1 MWVTRGG
8 ILLANCRGWRLA
20 LSNEIRGLSLRYFLA
35 SLMAASCIVAAGQ
48 AAAQGVGYYQ
58 TPALGPGSL
67 VFASEGDLWRAA
79 PEGGDALRL
88 TTHPEAES
96 TPVISPDGRWIAF
109 EATYDGPREIYLMP
123 ITGGAPVR
131 LTYEGGDVSVRGWL
145 DNNRIIYRT
154 ANIPG
159 AVPRLLRTVDRTS
172 LRIDDIPLADAEQAT
187 LLSDGKTLA
196 FTRYGLSVGGDNAVR
211 YRGGRMGQLWRYT
224 LGSTAE
230 AVRLAADFGAPI
242 TSPMAWAGRI
252 YFVSDKSGSDNIW
265 SVNETGGDPRQ
276 HTQSTAWQMRT
287 PYLYQGRVI
296 YQSGA
301 DLYTYDIASGAT
313 SSVSLRLATD
323 DDFTRRRWLE
333 APLTFLESATF
344 APAGDAVTISAR
356 GRFVTAFAGPRRRV
370 EFQIPDGARARS
382 AAIGA
387 DGKSLYAIIDSGVY
401 GEIWRFPADGRGEG
415 KALTTGSGAY
425 IWDVSPA
432 PKGDSL
438 LYSDKRGKLFHLD
451 AKTGRSTEIDSTNS
465 SSDAPFASYDWS
477 ADGRYVAYSFV
488 DARDITQ
495 VALYDTQTR
504 QRTVMTSGKY
514 ESFSPAFS
522 ADGAW
527 LYFLSDRNFQANPG
541 APWGDRNMGPAFRAR
556 TKLYALQLDLK
567 ATFPFK
573 PDDELAPAADKTD
586 DAKKNEETSSKGAKP
601 TADAKKASDK
611 PDATKDEKQAAI
623 TLAGAQDRLWEVPV
637 QPGDY
642 AGVAVTKTNILLSER
657 GATGEDGL
665 TLKRLKITSKK
676 VELKDFTSDVR
687 RFALSADRTKLFV
700 QQGASAK
707 AKFLVVNPG
716 EDFPKDLEDSTIRI
730 SDWRLAV
737 DPRDEWRQMA
747 LDAWR
752 LHRDFAYD
760 RSLRGVNWNAVR
772 DRFVPLAERVGH
784 RAELNDLLAQMSA
797 ELGILHSQIRAG
809 EIPLDRESGVP
820 AFLGA
825 TYEAVPNGLRVVSIL
840 DGERARPDTLG
851 PLLKPGVEVQPGDVI
866 TAIDGAKVT
875 TIAALSDR
883 LTQKAGQQVR
893 VDFTRGSTQLSR
905 IVMPASRGEQVTL
918 LYNDWVQHNRD
929 AVATAS
935 GGKVGYL
942 HLRAMGASDAASFAR
957 DFYEHFDKDGMIIDV
972 RGNRG
977 GNIDSWIIGT
987 LLRRVWA
994 FWPSPNG
1001 TGPATTNMQQTF
1013 RGHLVILIDEGT
1025 YSDGETFSAGVKA
1038 LNIAPLIGTQTAGAG
1053 IWLSDRNPLT
1063 DGGQARV
1070 AETPQFGLDGRWLV
1084 EGRGVS
1090 PDITIENMP
1099 HAAYLGQDSQME
1111 AALAYLKD
1119 KIAAEPI
1126 PPLTARAYPPLGEYG
1141 ADVR

>member
-1 MWVTRGG
+1 MLT
-8 ILLANCRGWRLA
+8 
-20 LSNEIRGLSLRYFLA
+20 
-35 SLMAASCIVAAGQ
+35 
-48 AAAQGVGYYQ
+48 AAQATAQGLGYYQ
-58 TPALGPGSL
+58 TPALGQGSL

-79 PEGGDALRL
+79 PDGGDALRL
-88 TTHPEAES
+88 TTHPETES

-109 EATYDGPREIYLMP
+109 EATYDGPREIYVMP
-123 ITGGAPVR
+123 IAGGTPVR
-131 LTYEGGDVSVRGWL
+131 LTYEGGDVAVRGWV
-145 DNNRIIYRT
+145 DNNKVIYRT
-154 ANIPG
+154 SNIPG
-159 AVPRLLRTVDRTS
+159 PVPRLLRTVDRTS
-172 LRIDDIPLADAEQAT
+172 RRIDDIPLADAEQAT
-187 LLSDGKTLA
+187 LLADGKTLV

-224 LGSTAE
+224 LGSNTE
-230 AVRLAADFGAPI
+230 AVRLASDFSAPI
-242 TSPMAWAGRI
+242 GSPMAWAGRI
-252 YFVSDKSGSDNIW
+252 YFISDKSGSDNIW
-265 SVNETGGDPRQ
+265 SVNETGGDARQ

-287 PYLYQGRVI
+287 PYLYEGKII

-301 DLYTYDIASGAT
+301 DLYVHDIASGSTAP
-313 SSVSLRLATD
+313 VSLRLATD
-323 DDFTRRRWLE
+323 DDFTRRRWLD
-333 APLTFLESATF
+333 APLAFLESANF

-356 GRFVTAFAGPRRRV
+356 GRFVTAFIGPRRRV

-387 DGKSLYAIIDSGVY
+387 EGKSLYAVVDAGIY
-401 GEIWRFPADGRGEG
+401 GEIWRFPADGRGDG
-415 KALTTGSGAY
+415 KALTSGSSAY
-425 IWDVSPA
+425 IWEISPA

-451 AKTGRSTEIDSTNS
+451 AKTGRSTEIDTTMS
-465 SSDAPFASYDWS
+465 SSDAPFASYEWS

-504 QRTVMTSGKY
+504 QRTVLTSGKY

-522 ADGAW
+522 PDGAW

-556 TKLYALQLDLK
+556 TKVYALQLDPK
-567 ATFPFK
+567 AKFPFQ
-573 PDDELAPAADKTD
+573 PENELAPEGDGADK
-586 DAKKNEETSSKGAKP
+586 DAKETAAKP
-601 TADAKKASDK
+601 ADNKKPADK
-611 PDATKDEKQAAI
+611 PAAEKEEKQALI
-623 TLAGAQDRLWEVPV
+623 TLAGVQDRLWEVPV
-637 QPGDY
+637 RPGDY
-642 AGVAVTKTNILLSER
+642 AGLLVTKTHILLSER
-657 GATGEDGL
+657 GGPGEEGAS
-665 TLKRLKITSKK
+665 LKRVKITSKK
-676 VELKDFTSDVR
+676 IELKDYTGDVR
-687 RFALSADRTKLFV
+687 RFALSADRSKLFI
-700 QQGASAK
+700 QQGANAK
-707 AKFLVVNPG
+707 AKFLIVNPN
-716 EDFPKDLEDSTIRI
+716 EDFPKELEESTIRI

-760 RSLRGVNWNAVR
+760 SSLRGVNWNAVR

-797 ELGILHSQIRAG
+797 ELGILHSQIRVG

-825 TYEAVPNGLRVVSIL
+825 TYEAVPSGLRIVSIL

-851 PLLKPGVEVQPGDVI
+851 PLLKPGVGMQPGDII
-866 TAIDGAKVT
+866 TAIDGARIAT
-875 TIAALSDR
+875 AAALSER
-883 LTQKAGQQVR
+883 LMQKAGQQVR
-893 VDFTRGSTQLSR
+893 IDFTRGGVQLSR
-905 IVMPASRGEQVTL
+905 IVTPASRGEEVTL
-918 LYNDWVQHNRD
+918 LYADWVQQNRD

-935 GGKVGYL
+935 GGKIGYL
-942 HLRAMGASDAASFAR
+942 HLRAMGAADAASFAR
-957 DFYEHFDKDGMIIDV
+957 DYFEHFDKEGLIIDV

-987 LLRRVWA
+987 LLRQVWA

-1013 RGHLVILIDEGT
+1013 RGHLVVLVDEGT
-1025 YSDGETFSAGVKA
+1025 YSDGETFAAGVKA
-1038 LNIAPLIGTQTAGAG
+1038 LDIAPLIGVQTAGAG
-1053 IWLSDRNPLT
+1053 IWLSDRNPLI
-1063 DGGQARV
+1063 DGGQARI
-1070 AETPQFGLDGRWLV
+1070 AESGQFGLDGRWLV

-1090 PDITIENMP
+1090 PDIQVENMP
-1099 HAAYLGQDSQME
+1099 RAAYLGQDSQLE
-1111 AALAYLKD
+1111 AAVAYLRD

-1126 PPLTARAYPPLGEYG
+1126 PPLTPKAYPPLGEYG

>member
-1 MWVTRGG
+1 M
-8 ILLANCRGWRLA
+8 L
-20 LSNEIRGLSLRYFLA
+20 
-35 SLMAASCIVAAGQ
+35 AAGQ
-48 AAAQGVGYYQ
+48 AVAQGLGYYQ

-88 TTHPEAES
+88 TTHPESES
-96 TPVISPDGRWIAF
+96 MPAISPDGKWIAF

-131 LTYEGGDVSVRGWL
+131 LTYEGGDVAVRGWL
-145 DNNRIIYRT
+145 DNNKVIYRT
-154 ANIPG
+154 SNLPG
-159 AVPRLLRTVDRTS
+159 PVPRLLRTVDRTNFGT
-172 LRIDDIPLADAEQAT
+172 DDIPLADAEQAT

-224 LGSTAE
+224 LGSTTE

-242 TSPMAWAGRI
+242 SSPMAWGGRI
-252 YFVSDKSGSDNIW
+252 YFISDQSGSDNIW
-265 SVNETGGDPRQ
+265 SVPETGGDPRQ

-287 PYLYQGRVI
+287 PYLHEGRII

-301 DLYTYDIASGAT
+301 DLYTYDIASGDT
-313 SSVSLRLATD
+313 SAVSLRLASD
-323 DDFTRRRWLE
+323 DDLTRRRWLE
-333 APLTFLESATF
+333 APLAFLESANF
-344 APAGDAVTISAR
+344 APTGDAVTISAR
-356 GRFVTAFAGPRRRV
+356 GQFVTAFIGPRRRV

-382 AAIGA
+382 AALGA
-387 DGKSLYAIIDSGVY
+387 DGKSLYAIIDAGVY
-401 GEIWRFPADGRGEG
+401 GEIWRFPADGRGDG
-415 KALTTGSGAY
+415 KALTTGSSAY
-425 IWDVSPA
+425 IWEISPS

-451 AKTGRSTEIDSTNS
+451 ATTGRSTEIDTTPS

-477 ADGRYVAYSFV
+477 ADGRYVTYSFV

-514 ESFSPAFS
+514 ESFAPAFS
-522 ADGAW
+522 PDGAW

-541 APWGDRNMGPAFRAR
+541 SPWGDRNMGPAFRAR
-556 TKLYALQLDLK
+556 TKLYALQLEPK
-567 ATFPFK
+567 AKFPFK
-573 PDDELAPAADKTD
+573 PDDELAPVADKD
-586 DAKKNEETSSKGAKP
+586 
-601 TADAKKASDK
+601 
-611 PDATKDEKQAAI
+611 DATKAGKAAATGKKSGDKPEAAGDAKQAAI
-623 TLAGAQDRLWEVPV
+623 TLAGVQDRLWEVPV
-637 QPGDY
+637 APGDY
-642 AGVAVTKTNILLSER
+642 AGLAVTSTHILLSER
-657 GATGEDGL
+657 VAPGEDGA
-665 TLKRLKITSKK
+665 TLKRVKITSKK
-676 VELKDFTSDVR
+676 VELQDFTGDVR
-687 RFALSADRTKLFV
+687 RFALSADRGKLFI
-700 QQGASAK
+700 QQGASTK
-707 AKFLVVNPG
+707 AKFLIVNPG
-716 EDFPKDLEDSTIRI
+716 EDFPKELEESTIRI
-730 SDWRLAV
+730 ADWRLAV

-760 RSLRGVNWNAVR
+760 SSLRGVNWNAVR
-772 DRFVPLAERVGH
+772 DRFVPLADRVGH

-809 EIPLDRESGVP
+809 EIPLDRESGAP

-825 TYEAVPNGLRVVSIL
+825 TYESTPNGLRIVSIR

-851 PLLKPGVEVQPGDVI
+851 PLLKPGIGMQPGDVI
-866 TAIDGAKVT
+866 TAIDGAQVST
-875 TIAALSDR
+875 VAALGDR
-883 LTQKAGQQVR
+883 LMQKAGQQVR
-893 VDFTRGSTQLSR
+893 IDFTRGGAQLSR
-905 IVMPASRGEQVTL
+905 IVIPASRAEEITL
-918 LYNDWVQHNRD
+918 LYNDWVQHNRET
-929 AVATAS
+929 VATAS
-935 GGKVGYL
+935 NGKVGYL
-942 HLRAMGASDAASFAR
+942 HLRAMGAGDAASFAR
-957 DFYEHFDKDGMIIDV
+957 DYFEHYDKEGLIIDV

-1013 RGHLVILIDEGT
+1013 RGHLAVLIDEGT

-1038 LNIAPLIGTQTAGAG
+1038 LDIAPLIGVQTAGAG
-1053 IWLSDRNPLT
+1053 IWLSDRNPLI

-1070 AETPQFGLDGRWLV
+1070 AESGQFGLDGRWLV

-1090 PDITIENMP
+1090 PDIMVENMP
-1099 HAAYLGQDSQME
+1099 RAAYLGQDSQLD
-1111 AALAYLKD
+1111 AALAYLRD
-1119 KIAAEPI
+1119 KIAAAPV
-1126 PPLTARAYPPLGEYG
+1126 PPLTPRAYPPLGEYG

>member
-1 MWVTRGG
+1 MSSSC
-8 ILLANCRGWRLA
+8 LLAV
-20 LSNEIRGLSLRYFLA
+20 GLLPA
-35 SLMAASCIVAAGQ
+35 GEAVAQSA
-48 AAAQGVGYYQ
+48 GYYQ
-58 TPALGPGSL
+58 TPALGPASL

-96 TPVISPDGRWIAF
+96 TPVISPDGKWIAF
-109 EATYDGPREIYLMP
+109 EATYDGPREIYLIP
-123 ITGGAPVR
+123 VAGGAPVR
-131 LTYEGGDVSVRGWL
+131 LTHEGGDVAVRGWL
-145 DNNRIIYRT
+145 DNNKVIYRT
-154 ANIPG
+154 SNLPG
-159 AVPRLLRTVDRTS
+159 TVPRLLRTVDRTN
-172 LRIDDIPLADAEQAT
+172 LRTDDIPLADAEQAT
-187 LLSDGKTLA
+187 LLGDGKTLA

-224 LGSTAE
+224 LGSNTE

-242 TSPMAWAGRI
+242 GSPMAWSGRI
-252 YFVSDKSGSDNIW
+252 YFISDKSGSDNIW

-287 PYLYQGRVI
+287 PYLYQGRIV

-301 DLYTYDIASGAT
+301 DLYVYDIASGAT
-313 SSVSLRLATD
+313 SPLSLRLATD
-323 DDFTRRRWLE
+323 DDFTRRRWLD
-333 APLTFLESATF
+333 APLAFLESANL

-356 GRFVTAFAGPRRRV
+356 GRFVTAFIGPRRRV
-370 EFQIPDGARARS
+370 EFQVPDGARARS
-382 AAIGA
+382 AALGA
-387 DGKSLYAIIDSGVY
+387 DGKSLYVIVDAGVY
-401 GEIWRFPADGRGEG
+401 GEIWRFPSDGRGEG
-415 KALTTGSGAY
+415 KALTSGSRAY
-425 IWDVSPA
+425 IWEISPA

-451 AKTGRSTEIDSTNS
+451 AKTGRSVEIDTTQS
-465 SSDAPFASYDWS
+465 SSDAPFASYEWS

-488 DARDITQ
+488 DKRDITQ

-504 QRTVMTSGKY
+504 QRTVLTSGKY

-522 ADGAW
+522 PDGAW

-556 TKLYALQLDLK
+556 TKLYALQLDPK
-567 ATFPFK
+567 AKFPFK
-573 PDDELAPAADKTD
+573 PDDELAPASDKEDDTKKEEDKPAKDAKGKDAAADSKKTADK
-586 DAKKNEETSSKGAKP
+586 AEKAPEKSKE
-601 TADAKKASDK
+601 
-611 PDATKDEKQAAI
+611 EKQAPVM
-623 TLAGAQDRLWEVPV
+623 LAGVQERLWEVPV
-637 QPGDY
+637 RPGDY
-642 AGVAVTKTNILLSER
+642 AGLLVTKTHILLSER
-657 GATGEDGL
+657 GGPGDEGAS
-665 TLKRLKITSKK
+665 LKRIKITSKK
-676 VELKDFTSDVR
+676 PELKDFTGDVR
-687 RFALSADRTKLFV
+687 RFALSADRSKLFI
-700 QQGASAK
+700 QQGDNAK
-707 AKFLVVNPG
+707 AKFLIVNPG
-716 EDFPKDLEDSTIRI
+716 EDFPKELDDSTIRI

-760 RSLRGVNWNAVR
+760 SSLRGVNWNAVR
-772 DRFVPLAERVGH
+772 DRFVPLAGRVGH

-825 TYEAVPNGLRVVSIL
+825 TYEAVPGGLRIVSIL

-851 PLLKPGVEVQPGDVI
+851 PLLKPGVGIQSGDVI
-866 TAIDGAKVT
+866 TAIDGAAVGT
-875 TIAALSDR
+875 VAVLVDR

-893 VDFTRGSTQLSR
+893 IDFSRGAVQLGR
-905 IVMPASRGEQVTL
+905 IVIPVSRGEQTNL
-918 LYNDWVQHNRD
+918 LYADWVQHNRE
-929 AVATAS
+929 AVAAAS

-942 HLRAMGASDAASFAR
+942 HLRAMGAGDAASFAR
-957 DFYEHFDKDGMIIDV
+957 DYFEHFDKEGLIIDV

-994 FWPSPNG
+994 FWPGPNG
-1001 TGPATTNMQQTF
+1001 SGPATTNMQQTF
-1013 RGHLVILIDEGT
+1013 RGHLAVLIDEGT

-1038 LNIAPLIGTQTAGAG
+1038 LDLAPLIGVQTAGAG
-1053 IWLSDRNPLT
+1053 IWLSDRNPLI

-1070 AETPQFGLDGRWLV
+1070 AENGQFGLDGRWLV

-1090 PDITIENMP
+1090 PDITVENMP
-1099 HAAYLGQDSQME
+1099 RAAYLGQDSQLD
-1111 AALAYLKD
+1111 AALAYLRD
-1119 KIAAEPI
+1119 KIVAEPI
-1126 PPLTARAYPPLGEYG
+1126 PPLTPRAYPPLGEYG

>member
-1 MWVTRGG
+1 MRF
-8 ILLANCRGWRLA
+8 I
-20 LSNEIRGLSLRYFLA
+20 LA
-35 SLMAASCIVAAGQ
+35 SLLGASCLLGAGQ
-48 AAAQGVGYYQ
+48 AVAQGLGYYQ

-67 VFASEGDLWRAA
+67 VFASEGDLWRSA

-96 TPVISPDGRWIAF
+96 MPVISPDGQWIAF
-109 EATYDGPREIYLMP
+109 EATYDGPREIYLIP
-123 ITGGAPVR
+123 VAGGTPVR
-131 LTYEGGDVSVRGWL
+131 LTYEGGDVAVRGWL
-145 DNNRIIYRT
+145 DNTTIIYRT
-154 ANIPG
+154 SNIPG
-159 AVPRLLRTVDRTS
+159 SVPRLLRTVDRTN
-172 LRIDDIPLADAEQAT
+172 LKIADIPLADAEQAT
-187 LLSDGKTLA
+187 VLRDGKTLA

-224 LGSTAE
+224 LGSDAE

-242 TSPMAWAGRI
+242 TSPMSWSGRI

-276 HTQSTAWQMRT
+276 HTQSNAWQMRT
-287 PYLYQGRVI
+287 PYLYQGRIV

-313 SSVSLRLATD
+313 SPISLRLATD
-323 DDFTRRRWLE
+323 DDFTRRRWLDT
-333 APLTFLESATF
+333 PLNFLEGAQL

-356 GRFVTAFAGPRRRV
+356 GRFVTASIGPRRRI
-370 EFQIPDGARARS
+370 EFQVPDGARARS
-382 AAIGA
+382 AALGA
-387 DGKSLYAIIDSGVY
+387 DGKSLYAIVDAGVY
-401 GEIWRFPADGRGEG
+401 GEIWRFPADGRGDG
-415 KALTTGSGAY
+415 AALTTGSKAY
-425 IWDVSPA
+425 IWDLSA
-432 PKGDSL
+432 ALKGNSL

-451 AKTGRSTEIDSTNS
+451 AATGRSTEIDTTQS
-465 SSDAPFASYDWS
+465 SSDAPFASFEWS

-514 ESFSPAFS
+514 ESFSPALS
-522 ADGAW
+522 PDGAW

-556 TKLYALQLDLK
+556 TKLYALQLDPAAK
-567 ATFPFK
+567 FPFK
-573 PDDELAPAADKTD
+573 PDDELAATDETEDGDKDGKDTTGKPAA
-586 DAKKNEETSSKGAKP
+586 GAPKP
-601 TADAKKASDK
+601 GDK
-611 PDATKDEKQAAI
+611 PPAAKEEKQA
-623 TLAGAQDRLWEVPV
+623 TLALAGVQDRLWEVPV
-637 QPGDY
+637 RPGDY
-642 AGVAVTKTNILLSER
+642 SGLLVTKTHIIVSER
-657 GATGEDGL
+657 GGPDDEGASL
-665 TLKRLKITSKK
+665 LRVKITSRKP
-676 VELKDFTSDVR
+676 ELKDFTGDVR
-687 RFALSADRTKLFV
+687 RFSLSADRSKLFI
-700 QQGASAK
+700 QQGGGGR
-707 AKFLVVNPG
+707 AKFLIVNPG
-716 EDFPKDLEDSTIRI
+716 EDFPKDLEESTIRI

-760 RSLRGVNWNAVR
+760 SSLRGVNWNAVR

-825 TYEAVPNGLRVVSIL
+825 TYEAVPTGLRIVSIL

-851 PLLKPGVEVQPGDVI
+851 PLLKPGVGMQPGDII
-866 TAIDGAKVT
+866 TAIDGAKIAT
-875 TIAALSDR
+875 TAALADR

-893 VDFTRGSTQLSR
+893 IDFTRGSTRLSR
-905 IVMPASRGEQVTL
+905 IVIPASRGEETTL
-918 LYNDWVQHNRD
+918 LYADWVQHNRD
-929 AVATAS
+929 AVAAAS

-942 HLRAMGASDAASFAR
+942 HLRAMGAGDAASFAR
-957 DFYEHFDKDGMIIDV
+957 DFFEHFDKDGLIIDV

-994 FWPSPNG
+994 FWPASNG
-1001 TGPATTNMQQTF
+1001 IGPATTNMQQTF
-1013 RGHLVILIDEGT
+1013 RGHLTILIDEGT
-1025 YSDGETFSAGVKA
+1025 YSDGETFAAGVKA
-1038 LNIAPLIGTQTAGAG
+1038 LELAPLIGVQTAGAG
-1053 IWLSDRNPLT
+1053 IWLSDRNPLI

-1070 AETPQFGLDGRWLV
+1070 AESGQFGLDGRWLV

-1090 PDITIENMP
+1090 PDIMVENMP
-1099 HAAYLGQDSQME
+1099 RAAYLGQDSQLD
-1111 AALAYLKD
+1111 AALTYLRD

-1126 PPLTARAYPPLGEYG
+1126 PPLTPRAYPPLGEYG

>member
-1 MWVTRGG
+1 MRK
-8 ILLANCRGWRLA
+8 LLATLMGA
-20 LSNEIRGLSLRYFLA
+20 SSLLCA
-35 SLMAASCIVAAGQ
+35 NHAMAQST
-48 AAAQGVGYYQ
+48 GYYQ
-58 TPALGPGSL
+58 TPALGAASL

-88 TTHPEAES
+88 TTHPEVES

-123 ITGGAPVR
+123 IAGGAPLR
-131 LTYEGGDVSVRGWL
+131 LTHEGGDVAVRGWL
-145 DNNRIIYRT
+145 DNNTVIYRT
-154 ANIPG
+154 ANLPG
-159 AVPRLLRTVDRTS
+159 PVPRLLRTVDRISQKTT
-172 LRIDDIPLADAEQAT
+172 DIPLADAEQAT

-224 LGSTAE
+224 LGSTTE

-242 TSPMAWAGRI
+242 TSPMAWNGRI
-252 YFVSDKSGSDNIW
+252 YFISDKSGSDNIW
-265 SVNETGGDPRQ
+265 SVNETGGDARQ
-276 HTQSTAWQMRT
+276 HTQSSAWQMRT
-287 PYLYQGRVI
+287 PYLYQGRI
-296 YQSGA
+296 AYQSGA
-301 DLYTYDIASGAT
+301 DLYTYDITTGAT
-313 SSVSLRLATD
+313 TPITLRLATD

-333 APLTFLESATF
+333 APLTFLESANF
-344 APAGDAVTISAR
+344 APAGDAVIISAR
-356 GRFVTAFAGPRRRV
+356 GRFVTAFTGPRRRV
-370 EFQIPDGARARS
+370 EFQVPEGARARS
-382 AAIGA
+382 AALGA
-387 DGKSLYAIIDSGVY
+387 DGKSLYAIVDAGVY
-401 GEIWRFPADGRGEG
+401 GEIWRFPADGRGDG
-415 KALTTGSGAY
+415 KALTAGSRAY
-425 IWDVSPA
+425 IWEISPA

-451 AKTGRSTEIDSTNS
+451 AKTGRSTEIDTTTS
-465 SSDAPFASYDWS
+465 SSDAPFGGYDWS

-514 ESFSPAFS
+514 ESFSPSFS
-522 ADGAW
+522 PDGAW

-556 TKLYALQLDLK
+556 TKLYALQLDPNAK
-567 ATFPFK
+567 FPFK
-573 PDDELAPAADKTD
+573 PDDELAPAADKGD
-586 DAKKNEETSSKGAKP
+586 AGKDEDAPAKDAKAKP
-601 TADAKKASDK
+601 ADAKKPADK
-611 PDATKDEKQAAI
+611 PEDAKAEKQAAI
-623 TLAGAQDRLWEVPV
+623 TLVGAQDRLWEVPV

-642 AGVAVTKTNILLSER
+642 AGLLVTKTHILLSER
-657 GATGEDGL
+657 GGPGEDGA

-676 VELKDFTSDVR
+676 IELKDFTGDVR
-687 RFALSADRTKLFV
+687 RFALSADRSKLFI
-700 QQGASAK
+700 QQGAAAK
-707 AKFLVVNPG
+707 AKFLIVNPA
-716 EDFPKDLEDSTIRI
+716 EDFPKELEDSTIRI
-730 SDWRLAV
+730 ADWRLAV

-760 RSLRGVNWNAVR
+760 SSLRGVNWNAVR

-809 EIPLDRESGVP
+809 EIPLDRESGTP

-825 TYEAVPNGLRVVSIL
+825 TYEAVANGLRIVTIL

-851 PLLKPGVEVQPGDVI
+851 PLLKPGVGLQPGDVI
-866 TAIDGAKVT
+866 TAVDGAKVAT
-875 TIAALSDR
+875 VAALSDR
-883 LTQKAGQQVR
+883 LMQKAGQQIR
-893 VDFTRGSTQLSR
+893 IDFTRGTTQLSR
-905 IVMPASRGEQVTL
+905 IVIPASRGEEVTL
-918 LYNDWVQHNRD
+918 MYNDWVQHNRN

-942 HLRAMGASDAASFAR
+942 HLRAMGAGDAASFAR
-957 DFYEHFDKDGMIIDV
+957 DFYEHYDKDGLIIDV

-994 FWPSPNG
+994 FWPAPNG
-1001 TGPATTNMQQTF
+1001 SGPATTNMQQTF
-1013 RGHLVILIDEGT
+1013 RGHLAILIDEGT

-1038 LNIAPLIGTQTAGAG
+1038 LDLAPLIGVQTAGAG
-1053 IWLSDRNPLT
+1053 IWLSDRNPLI

-1070 AETPQFGLDGRWLV
+1070 AEMGQFGADGRWLL

-1090 PDITIENMP
+1090 PDITVENMP
-1099 HAAYLGQDSQME
+1099 RAAYLGQDSQLDT
-1111 AALAYLKD
+1111 ALAYLRD
-1119 KIAAEPI
+1119 KIAAELI
-1126 PPLTARAYPPLGEYG
+1126 PALTPRAYPPLGEYG

>member
-1 MWVTRGG
+1 MLT
-8 ILLANCRGWRLA
+8 
-20 LSNEIRGLSLRYFLA
+20 
-35 SLMAASCIVAAGQ
+35 AGQ
-48 AAAQGVGYYQ
+48 AVAQGLGYYQ

-79 PEGGDALRL
+79 PGGGDALRL
-88 TTHPEAES
+88 TTHAES
-96 TPVISPDGRWIAF
+96 ESMPVISPDGRWIAF
-109 EATYDGPREIYLMP
+109 EATYDGPREIYLIP
-123 ITGGAPVR
+123 VTGGPPVR
-131 LTYEGGDVSVRGWL
+131 LTHEGGDVAVRGWL

-154 ANIPG
+154 ANLPG
-159 AVPRLLRTVDRTS
+159 PVPRLLRTVDRAS
-172 LRIDDIPLADAEQAT
+172 LRTTDIPLADAEQAT

-224 LGSTAE
+224 LDSATE

-242 TSPMAWAGRI
+242 SSPMAWAGRI
-252 YFVSDKSGSDNIW
+252 YFVSDKSGTDNIW

-276 HTQSTAWQMRT
+276 HTQSTSWQMRT
-287 PYLYQGRVI
+287 PYLLEGRII

-301 DLYTYDIASGAT
+301 DLYTYDISSGAT
-313 SSVSLRLATD
+313 SPVSLRLATD

-356 GRFVTAFAGPRRRV
+356 GRFVTAFTGPRRRV
-370 EFQIPDGARARS
+370 EFQVPDGARARS
-382 AAIGA
+382 AAMGA
-387 DGKSLYAIIDSGVY
+387 DGKSLYAIVDAGVY

-415 KALTTGSGAY
+415 KALTSGSSAY
-425 IWDVSPA
+425 IWEISPA
-432 PKGDSL
+432 PKGDNL
-438 LYSDKRGKLFHLD
+438 LYSDKRGKLFHID
-451 AKTGRSTEIDSTNS
+451 AKTGRSTEIDTTKS
-465 SSDAPFASYDWS
+465 SSDAPFAGYDWS

-504 QRTVMTSGKY
+504 QRTVMTAGKY

-522 ADGAW
+522 PDGAW

-541 APWGDRNMGPAFRAR
+541 APWGDRNMGPGFRAR
-556 TKLYALQLDLK
+556 TKVYALQLDPK
-567 ATFPFK
+567 AKFPFK
-573 PDDELAPAADKTD
+573 PDDELAPADDKDGDAEKDD
-586 DAKKNEETSSKGAKP
+586 DAGAQDDKNASGK
-601 TADAKKASDK
+601 ADTEAKKAGDK
-611 PDATKDEKQAAI
+611 PGPAKGEKQAAI
-623 TLAGAQDRLWEVPV
+623 TLAGAQERLWEVPV
-637 QPGDY
+637 EPGDY
-642 AGVAVTKTNILLSER
+642 ADLAVTKTHILLSER
-657 GATGEDGL
+657 GTPGEDGA

-676 VELKDFTSDVR
+676 VEVKDFTADVR
-687 RFALSADRTKLFV
+687 RFALSADRSKLFI
-700 QQGASAK
+700 QQGDDAK
-707 AKFLVVNPG
+707 AKFLIVNPG
-716 EDFPKDLEDSTIRI
+716 EDFPKEIEESTIRI
-730 SDWRLAV
+730 ADWRLAV

-760 RSLRGVNWNAVR
+760 SSLRGVNWNAVR

-797 ELGILHSQIRAG
+797 ELGILHSQIRTG

-825 TYEAVPNGLRVVSIL
+825 TYEPVPGGLRIVSIR
-840 DGERARPDTLG
+840 DGERARPDALG
-851 PLLKPGVEVQPGDVI
+851 PLLKPGVGMQAGDII
-866 TAIDGAKVT
+866 TAVDGAKVAT
-875 TIAALSDR
+875 VGALGDR
-883 LTQKAGQQVR
+883 LMQKAGQQIR
-893 VDFTRGSTQLSR
+893 IDFTRGTAQLSR
-905 IVMPASRGEQVTL
+905 IVIPASRAEEVTL

-929 AVATAS
+929 AVARAS

-942 HLRAMGASDAASFAR
+942 HLRAMGAGDAASFAR
-957 DFYEHFDKDGMIIDV
+957 DYFEHYDKEGLIIDV

-987 LLRRVWA
+987 LLRQVWA

-1013 RGHLVILIDEGT
+1013 RGHLTVLIDEGT
-1025 YSDGETFSAGVKA
+1025 YSDGETFAAGVKA
-1038 LNIAPLIGTQTAGAG
+1038 LDLAPLIGVQTAGAG
-1053 IWLSDRNPLT
+1053 IWLSDRNPLI

-1070 AETPQFGLDGRWLV
+1070 AESGQFGLDGRWLV

-1090 PDITIENMP
+1090 PDIMVENMP
-1099 HAAYLGQDSQME
+1099 RAAYLGEDSQLE
-1111 AALAYLKD
+1111 TALAYLRD

-1126 PPLTARAYPPLGEYG
+1126 PPLTPRAYPPLGEYG

>member
-1 MWVTRGG
+1 MLT
-8 ILLANCRGWRLA
+8 
-20 LSNEIRGLSLRYFLA
+20 
-35 SLMAASCIVAAGQ
+35 AGQ
-48 AAAQGVGYYQ
+48 AVAQSPGYYQ

-96 TPVISPDGRWIAF
+96 MPVISPDGRWIAF

-131 LTYEGGDVSVRGWL
+131 LTHEGGDVAVRGWL
-145 DNNRIIYRT
+145 DNNRVIYRT
-154 ANIPG
+154 SNIPG
-159 AVPRLLRTVDRTS
+159 PVARLLRTVDRTS
-172 LRIDDIPLADAEQAT
+172 FRTEDIPLADAEQAT

-224 LGSTAE
+224 QGSNAE

-242 TSPMAWAGRI
+242 SSPMAWSGRI

-287 PYLYQGRVI
+287 PYLYQGRIV

-301 DLYTYDIASGAT
+301 DLYVFDIQSGVT
-313 SSVSLRLATD
+313 SPISLRLASD
-323 DDFTRRRWLE
+323 DDSTRQRWLDT
-333 APLTFLESATF
+333 PLTFLEGAQF
-344 APAGDAVTISAR
+344 APGGDAVTISAR
-356 GRFVTAFAGPRRRV
+356 GRFVTAFIGSRRRV
-370 EFQIPDGARARS
+370 EFQVPDGARTRS

-387 DGKSLYAIIDSGVY
+387 DGKALYAIVDAGVH
-401 GEIWRFPADGRGEG
+401 GEIWRFPADGRGES
-415 KALTTGSGAY
+415 KALTSNSTAY
-425 IWDVSPA
+425 IWELSPA
-432 PKGDSL
+432 PKGDSI

-451 AKTGRSTEIDSTNS
+451 AKTGRSTEIETTRS
-465 SSDAPFASYDWS
+465 SSDAPFSSFEWS
-477 ADGRYVAYSFV
+477 ADGRYVAYAFV

-514 ESFSPAFS
+514 ESFSPALS
-522 ADGAW
+522 LDGAW
-527 LYFLSDRNFQANPG
+527 LYFLSDRNFQPNPDS
-541 APWGDRNMGPAFRAR
+541 PWGDRNMGPAFRSR
-556 TKLYALQLDLK
+556 TKLYALQLDPK

-573 PDDELAPAADKTD
+573 PDDELAPASDKDTDSKDGD
-586 DAKKNEETSSKGAKP
+586 DASSKGDAAKA
-601 TADAKKASDK
+601 ADSKKPGDKSPGAKD
-611 PDATKDEKQAAI
+611 DKQATI
-623 TLAGAQDRLWEVPV
+623 VLAGVQDRLWEVPV
-637 QPGDY
+637 PPGDY
-642 AGVAVTKTNILLSER
+642 SGLNVTKTHILVSER
-657 GATGEDGL
+657 GDPGDDGAS
-665 TLKRLKITSKK
+665 LKRVKITSKK
-676 VELKDFTSDVR
+676 PELKDFTGDVV
-687 RFALSADRTKLFV
+687 RFALSADRSKLFI
-700 QQGASAK
+700 QQGDNAK
-707 AKFLVVNPG
+707 AKFLIVDPA
-716 EDFPKDLEDSTIRI
+716 EDFPKELDESTIRI
-730 SDWRLAV
+730 SDWRLSV
-737 DPRDEWRQMA
+737 DPREEWRQMA

-760 RSLRGVNWNAVR
+760 SSLRGVNWNAVR

-784 RAELNDLLAQMSA
+784 RAELNDLLGQMSA

-809 EIPLDRESGVP
+809 ETPLDRESGVP

-825 TYEAVPNGLRVVSIL
+825 TFEPAPGGLRIVSIL
-840 DGERARPDTLG
+840 NGERARPDTLG
-851 PLLKPGVEVQPGDVI
+851 PLLKPGVGMQPGDII
-866 TAIDGAKVT
+866 TAIDGAKVAT
-875 TIAALSDR
+875 AAVLDES

-893 VDFTRGSTQLSR
+893 IDFMRGAAQLSR
-905 IVMPASRGEQVTL
+905 IVVPATRSEQMTL
-918 LYNDWVQHNRD
+918 LYADWVQHNRE
-929 AVATAS
+929 AVAAAS

-942 HLRAMGASDAASFAR
+942 HLRAMGGADAASFAR
-957 DFYEHFDKDGMIIDV
+957 DYFEHFDKEGLIIDV

-1001 TGPATTNMQQTF
+1001 SGPASTNMQQTF
-1013 RGHLVILIDEGT
+1013 RGHLAILIDEGT

-1038 LNIAPLIGTQTAGAG
+1038 LDIAPLIGVQTAGAG
-1053 IWLSDRNPLT
+1053 IWLSDRNPLI

-1070 AETPQFGLDGRWLV
+1070 AENGQFGLDGRWLV

-1090 PDITIENMP
+1090 PDILVENMP
-1099 HAAYLGQDSQME
+1099 HAAYLGQDSQLE
-1111 AALAYLKD
+1111 IALGYLRD
-1119 KIAAEPI
+1119 KIAAEPVA
-1126 PPLTARAYPPLGEYG
+1126 PLTPKAYPPLGEYG

>member
-1 MWVTRGG
+1 MRF
-8 ILLANCRGWRLA
+8 I
-20 LSNEIRGLSLRYFLA
+20 LA
-35 SLMAASCIVAAGQ
+35 SLLGASCLLGAGH
-48 AAAQGVGYYQ
+48 AVAQGLGYYQ

-96 TPVISPDGRWIAF
+96 MPVISPDGRWIAF
-109 EATYDGPREIYLMP
+109 EATYDGPREIYLIP
-123 ITGGAPVR
+123 VTGGAPVR
-131 LTYEGGDVSVRGWL
+131 LTHEGGDVAVRGWL
-145 DNNRIIYRT
+145 DNNRVIYRT

-159 AVPRLLRTVDRTS
+159 PVPRLLRTVDRTS
-172 LRIDDIPLADAEQAT
+172 QRIEDIPLADAEQAT

-224 LGSTAE
+224 LGSTTE

-242 TSPMAWAGRI
+242 GSPMAWSGRI
-252 YFVSDKSGSDNIW
+252 YFISDKSGYDNIW

-287 PYLYQGRVI
+287 PYLNGGRIV

-301 DLYTYDIASGAT
+301 DLFVYDIASGIT
-313 SSVSLRLATD
+313 SPLSLRLATD

-333 APLTFLESATF
+333 APLTFLESANF
-344 APAGDAVTISAR
+344 APTGDAVTISAR
-356 GRFVTAFAGPRRRV
+356 GRFVTAFTGPRRRV
-370 EFQIPDGARARS
+370 EFQVPEGARARS
-382 AAIGA
+382 ASLGA
-387 DGKSLYAIIDSGVY
+387 DGKSLYAIVDSGVY

-415 KALTTGSGAY
+415 KALTTGSRAY
-425 IWDVSPA
+425 IWEISPA

-438 LYSDKRGKLFHLD
+438 VYSDKRGKLFHLD
-451 AKTGRSTEIDSTNS
+451 AKTGRSTEIDTTQS
-465 SSDAPFASYDWS
+465 SSDAPFASYEWS
-477 ADGRYVAYSFV
+477 ADGRYVAYSFA

-522 ADGAW
+522 PDGAW

-556 TKLYALQLDLK
+556 TKLYALQLDPNAK
-567 ATFPFK
+567 FPFK
-573 PDDELAPAADKTD
+573 PDDELAPTD
-586 DAKKNEETSSKGAKP
+586 SE
-601 TADAKKASDK
+601 ADAKGGKDAAGKASADTKKPGDK
-611 PDATKDEKQAAI
+611 PEDAKAEKQATI
-623 TLAGAQDRLWEVPV
+623 TLAGVQQRLWEVPV

-642 AGVAVTKTNILLSER
+642 AGLAVTKTHIILSER
-657 GATGEDGL
+657 GDPGEDGAS
-665 TLKRLKITSKK
+665 LKRVKITSKK
-676 VELKDFTSDVR
+676 PELKDFTGDVR
-687 RFALSADRTKLFV
+687 RFALSADRSKLFI
-700 QQGASAK
+700 QQGAGAK
-707 AKFLVVNPG
+707 AKFLIVNPG
-716 EDFPKDLEDSTIRI
+716 EDFPKELEDSTIRI
-730 SDWRLAV
+730 ADWRLAV

-760 RSLRGVNWNAVR
+760 SSLRGVNWNAVR

-825 TYEAVPNGLRVVSIL
+825 TYEAVPNGLRIVTIL

-851 PLLKPGVEVQPGDVI
+851 PLLKPGVGIQPGDVI
-866 TAIDGAKVT
+866 TAIDGAKITSV
-875 TIAALSDR
+875 AALSDR
-883 LTQKAGQQVR
+883 LMQKAGQQVR
-893 VDFTRGSTQLSR
+893 IDIARGATQLSR
-905 IVMPASRGEQVTL
+905 IVIPASRGEEVTL
-918 LYNDWVQHNRD
+918 MYNAWVQHNRD
-929 AVATAS
+929 AVAAAS

-957 DFYEHFDKDGMIIDV
+957 DYFEHYDKDGLIIDV

-987 LLRRVWA
+987 LLRQVWA
-994 FWPSPNG
+994 FWPSANG

-1013 RGHLVILIDEGT
+1013 RGHLAILIDEGT

-1038 LNIAPLIGTQTAGAG
+1038 LDLAPLIGTQTAGAG
-1053 IWLSDRNPLT
+1053 IWLSDRNPLI

-1070 AETPQFGLDGRWLV
+1070 AEMGQFGLDGRWLV

-1090 PDITIENMP
+1090 PDIMVENMP
-1099 HAAYLGQDSQME
+1099 RAAYLGQDSQLD
-1111 AALAYLKD
+1111 AALGYLRD

-1126 PPLTARAYPPLGEYG
+1126 PPLTPRAYPPLGEYG

>member
-1 MWVTRGG
+1 MG
-8 ILLANCRGWRLA
+8 
-20 LSNEIRGLSLRYFLA
+20 
-35 SLMAASCIVAAGQ
+35 ASCLLAAGQ
-48 AAAQGVGYYQ
+48 ASAQGYYQ
-58 TPALGPGSL
+58 TPALGPDAL

-79 PEGGDALRL
+79 PAGGDALRL

-123 ITGGAPVR
+123 ITGGAPTR
-131 LTYEGGDVSVRGWL
+131 LTYEGGDVAVRGWL

-159 AVPRLLRTVDRTS
+159 PVPRLLRTVDRATQ
-172 LRIDDIPLADAEQAT
+172 RIEDIPLADAEQAT
-187 LLSDGKTLA
+187 LLSDGKALA

-211 YRGGRMGQLWRYT
+211 YRGGRMGQLWSYT

-230 AVRLAADFGAPI
+230 AVRLATDFGAPI
-242 TSPMAWAGRI
+242 TSPMAWNGRI
-252 YFVSDKSGSDNIW
+252 YFISDKSGSDNIW

-287 PYLYQGRVI
+287 PYLYQGRII

-301 DLYTYDIASGAT
+301 DLYTYDIAASNTAP
-313 SSVSLRLATD
+313 VSLRLATD

-344 APAGDAVTISAR
+344 APAGDAVTLSAR
-356 GRFVTAFAGPRRRV
+356 GRFVIAFTGPRRRV

-382 AAIGA
+382 AALGA

-415 KALTTGSGAY
+415 KALTSGSTAY
-425 IWDVSPA
+425 IWEASPA

-451 AKTGRSTEIDSTNS
+451 AKTGRSTEIDSTTS
-465 SSDAPFASYDWS
+465 SSDSPFASYEWS
-477 ADGRYVAYSFV
+477 ADGRYVAYSFI

-495 VALYDTQTR
+495 IALYDTQTR

-556 TKLYALQLDLK
+556 TKLYALQLDPK
-567 ATFPFK
+567 AKFPFK
-573 PDDELAPAADKTD
+573 PDDELAPAPDRNETDKD
-586 DAKKNEETSSKGAKP
+586 DAAAKDAKSKP
-601 TADAKKASDK
+601 TDTKKPGDK
-611 PDATKDEKQAAI
+611 PEDSKVEKQAVI

-637 QPGDY
+637 PPGDY
-642 AGVAVTKTNILLSER
+642 SALATTKTHLLLTER
-657 GATGEDGL
+657 GGPGEDGA
-665 TLKRLKITSKK
+665 TLKRVKITSKK
-676 VELKDFTSDVR
+676 VEVKDFTGDVR
-687 RFALSADRTKLFV
+687 RFALSADHTKLFL
-700 QQGASAK
+700 QQGAGAK
-707 AKFLVVNPG
+707 AKFLIVNPA
-716 EDFPKDLEDSTIRI
+716 EDFPKDLEESTIRI

-760 RSLRGVNWNAVR
+760 ASLRGVNWTAVR

-797 ELGILHSQIRAG
+797 ELGILHSQIRTG
-809 EIPLDRESGVP
+809 EMPLDRESGVP
-820 AFLGA
+820 SFLGA
-825 TYEAVPNGLRVVSIL
+825 TYETVPSGLRIVSIL
-840 DGERARPDTLG
+840 DGEHARPDTLG
-851 PLLKPGVEVQPGDVI
+851 PLLKPGVGMQPGDII
-866 TAIDGAKVT
+866 TAVDGAKVT
-875 TIAALSDR
+875 TVAALSDH
-883 LTQKAGQQVR
+883 LTQKAGQQTR
-893 VDFTRGSTQLSR
+893 IDFTRGAAQLSR
-905 IVMPASRGEQVTL
+905 IILPASRGEQVTL
-918 LYNDWVQHNRD
+918 LYNDWVQHNRE

-942 HLRAMGASDAASFAR
+942 HLRAMGSADAASFAR
-957 DFYEHFDKDGMIIDV
+957 DFYEHYDKDGLIIDV

-994 FWPSPNG
+994 FWPSANG
-1001 TGPATTNMQQTF
+1001 KGPATTNMQQTF
-1013 RGHLVILIDEGT
+1013 RGHLAILIDEGT

-1038 LNIAPLIGTQTAGAG
+1038 LDLAPLIGTQTAGAG
-1053 IWLSDRNPLT
+1053 IWLSDRNPLS

-1070 AETPQFGLDGRWLV
+1070 AEMGQFGIDGRWLL

-1090 PDITIENMP
+1090 PDIMVENMP
-1099 HAAYLGQDSQME
+1099 RAAYLGQDSQLD
-1111 AALAYLKD
+1111 AALGYLRD

-1126 PPLTARAYPPLGEYG
+1126 PPLTPRAYPPLGEYG
-1141 ADVR
+1141 ADIR

>member
-1 MWVTRGG
+1 MRFVITSVIGAFCVLG
-8 ILLANCRGWRLA
+8 
-20 LSNEIRGLSLRYFLA
+20 
-35 SLMAASCIVAAGQ
+35 AGH
-48 AAAQGVGYYQ
+48 AAAQGQGYYQ

-96 TPVISPDGRWIAF
+96 MPVISPDGQWIAF
-109 EATYDGPREIYLMP
+109 EATYDGPREIYLIP
-123 ITGGAPVR
+123 VAGGAPVR
-131 LTYEGGDVSVRGWL
+131 LTHEGGDVAVRGWL
-145 DNNRIIYRT
+145 DNNRVLYRT
-154 ANIPG
+154 SNIPG
-159 AVPRLLRTVDRTS
+159 PVPRLLRTIDRTN
-172 LRIDDIPLADAEQAT
+172 LQTADIPLADAEQAA
-187 LLSDGKTLA
+187 LLSDGRTLA

-224 LGSTAE
+224 LGSDAE

-242 TSPMAWAGRI
+242 TSPMSWSGRI
-252 YFVSDKSGSDNIW
+252 YFISDKSGSDNIW
-265 SVNETGGDPRQ
+265 SVNEIGGDPRQ

-287 PYLYQGRVI
+287 PYLYQGRIV

-301 DLYTYDIASGAT
+301 DLYVYDIASGAT
-313 SSVSLRLATD
+313 SPLSLRLTTD
-323 DDFTRRRWLE
+323 DDSTRRRWLDT
-333 APLTFLESATF
+333 PLSFLESAQF
-344 APAGDAVTISAR
+344 APTGDAVTISAR
-356 GRFVTAFAGPRRRV
+356 GRFVTAFVGPRRRV
-370 EFQIPDGARARS
+370 EFQVPDGARARS
-382 AAIGA
+382 ATFGA
-387 DGKSLYAIIDSGVY
+387 DGKSLYAIVDAGVY

-415 KALTTGSGAY
+415 KALTTGSSAY
-425 IWDVSPA
+425 IWEASPA

-451 AKTGRSTEIDSTNS
+451 AKTGRSTEIDTTQS
-465 SSDAPFASYDWS
+465 SSDSPYTGYEWS
-477 ADGRYVAYSFV
+477 SDGRYVAYSFV

-495 VALYDTQTR
+495 VALYDTQTK
-504 QRTVMTSGKY
+504 QRTVLTSGKY

-522 ADGAW
+522 PDGAW
-527 LYFLSDRNFQANPG
+527 LYFLSDRNFQPNPG
-541 APWGDRNMGPAFRAR
+541 APWGDRNMGPAFGSR
-556 TKLYALQLDLK
+556 TKLYALQLDPK
-567 ATFPFK
+567 AKFPFK
-573 PDDELAPAADKTD
+573 PDDELSAAPD
-586 DAKKNEETSSKGAKP
+586 EE
-601 TADAKKASDK
+601 
-611 PDATKDEKQAAI
+611 DATKDTKDATGKPAAAKPGDKPPADKEEKQATI
-623 TLAGAQDRLWEVPV
+623 TLAGVQDRLWEVPV
-637 QPGDY
+637 RPGDY
-642 AGVAVTKTNILLSER
+642 AGLLVTKTHIIIGER
-657 GATGEDGL
+657 GGPGAEGASL
-665 TLKRLKITSKK
+665 VRVKITSRKPE
-676 VELKDFTSDVR
+676 VKDFTGDVR
-687 RFALSADRTKLFV
+687 RFALSADRSKLFI
-700 QQGASAK
+700 QQGGGAK
-707 AKFLVVNPG
+707 ARFLIVNPG
-716 EDFPKDLEDSTIRI
+716 EDFPKDLEESTIRI
-730 SDWRLAV
+730 ADWRLAV

-760 RSLRGVNWNAVR
+760 SSLRGVNWNAVR

-825 TYEAVPNGLRVVSIL
+825 TYEVAPNGLRIVSIL

-851 PLLKPGVEVQPGDVI
+851 PLMKPGVGVQAGDVI
-866 TAIDGAKVT
+866 TAIDGAKVS
-875 TIAALSDR
+875 TIAALGER

-893 VDFTRGSTQLSR
+893 IDFTRGVAQLSR
-905 IVMPASRGEQVTL
+905 IVTPVSRGEQTTL
-918 LYNDWVQHNRD
+918 LYNDWVQHNRE

-957 DFYEHFDKDGMIIDV
+957 DYFEHYDKEGLIIDV

-977 GNIDSWIIGT
+977 GNIESWIIGT

-994 FWPSPNG
+994 FWPSSNG
-1001 TGPATTNMQQTF
+1001 VGPATTNMQQTF
-1013 RGHLVILIDEGT
+1013 RGHLAILIDEGT

-1038 LNIAPLIGTQTAGAG
+1038 LELAPLIGMQTAGAG
-1053 IWLSDRNPLT
+1053 IWLSDRNPLI

-1070 AETPQFGLDGRWLV
+1070 AETAQIGLDGRWLV

-1090 PDITIENMP
+1090 PDIMVENMP
-1099 HAAYLGQDSQME
+1099 RAAYLGQDSQME
-1111 AALAYLKD
+1111 AALAYLRD

-1126 PPLTARAYPPLGEYG
+1126 PPLTPRAYPPLGEYG